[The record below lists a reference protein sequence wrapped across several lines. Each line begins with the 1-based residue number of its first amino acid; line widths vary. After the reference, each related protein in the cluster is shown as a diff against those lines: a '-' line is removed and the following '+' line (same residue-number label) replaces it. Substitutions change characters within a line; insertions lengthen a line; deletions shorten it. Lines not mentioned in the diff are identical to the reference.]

1 MQNPGSGF
9 FSMVSCLSSS
19 NANVLAAQDI
29 TDVFNF
35 KQRSVLFKKTSR
47 SVLSGF
53 KNRGEAESFFKHD
66 NTRLQVFRTA
76 SKSLISIDQLILA
89 LIFRFGVYL
98 V

>member
-19 NANVLAAQDI
+19 NAHVLAPQDI
-29 TDVFNF
+29 MDLFNVE
-35 KQRSVLFKKTSR
+35 QRSVLFKKNEQECIIR
-47 SVLSGF
+47 F
-53 KNRGEAESFFKHD
+53 QNRGEAESFFRHD

>member
-9 FSMVSCLSSS
+9 FSMVPCLSSS
-19 NANVLAAQDI
+19 NAHVLAAQDI
-29 TDVFNF
+29 NV
-35 KQRSVLFKKTSR
+35 KQRSVLFKKRARVYYQVS
-47 SVLSGF
+47 
-53 KNRGEAESFFKHD
+53 KIEAKPRVFFKHD
-66 NTRLQVFRTA
+66 NTRLQVFQTA

>member
-9 FSMVSCLSSS
+9 FSMFSCLSSR
-19 NANVLAAQDI
+19 NAHVLAAQVI
-29 TDVFNF
+29 TDLFNV

-66 NTRLQVFRTA
+66 NTRLEVF
-76 SKSLISIDQLILA
+76 
-89 LIFRFGVYL
+89 
-98 V
+98 